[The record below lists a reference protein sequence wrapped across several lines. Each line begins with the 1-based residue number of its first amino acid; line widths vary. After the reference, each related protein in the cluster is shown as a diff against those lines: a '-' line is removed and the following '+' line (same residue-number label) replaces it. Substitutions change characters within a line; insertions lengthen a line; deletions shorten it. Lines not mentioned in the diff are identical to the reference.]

1 MSLRIN
7 DECYD
12 NKVYIIGY
20 NVMGMGIVWMICV
33 CSNRKVIL
41 NCLGLVLLYI
51 CVCFKY
57 LLVYFL
63 IGNGVYII

>member
-33 CSNRKVIL
+33 CSNKKVIL
-41 NCLGLVLLYI
+41 NCLGLVYM
-51 CVCFKY
+51 CVF
-57 LLVYFL
+57 
-63 IGNGVYII
+63 